1 MESPKTIYPI
11 NLWFHEKV
19 QLIFALKYV
28 LCMLCNHFLPET
40 SNNFSENPCW
50 NIFWNSFYLT
60 HHFDCVFVQNL
71 ILDCPNSCDNIR
83 YVWRPWNWK
92 KMWILHAKVRKVP
105 KGHWADFGPFSFSLN
120 HDDVKWVPLKGS
132 WQGFYSRH
140 AWRKSNM
147 TWNNAKKKCTRKKI
161 KKLLVTF
168 FSRNK
173 RR

>member
-92 KMWILHAKVRKVP
+92 KKCEFCMPKWEKCLKATELILALFLLSKPRRRKM
-105 KGHWADFGPFSFSLN
+105 GSFE
-120 HDDVKWVPLKGS
+120 
-132 WQGFYSRH
+132 GFL
-140 AWRKSNM
+140 
-147 TWNNAKKKCTRKKI
+147 TRLLFKTCLKKI
-161 KKLLVTF
+161 EHDLK
-168 FSRNK
+168 
-173 RR
+173 